1 MPVGGSTTRPWSH
14 SQLDKASHRLV
25 QTRWEDQQHILM
37 GGGGQIH
44 FQRAGCGL
52 GVGLSCF
59 VFFLSGCT
67 GEQQT
72 HTAAQSLGPF
82 VGFGTGT
89 HPRDHQHNHEYSP
102 HPDGLEKSRPTSAG
116 PRGTG
121 VGDTPHSAPATA
133 SELSAAWLRSRED
146 LLLCEDC
153 VRRTRTQAQ
162 TGRKG
167 LQRTHPTK
175 DRSPKYIK
183 TYDQQQESTQPD

>member
-1 MPVGGSTTRPWSH
+1 M
-14 SQLDKASHRLV
+14 
-25 QTRWEDQQHILM
+25 
-37 GGGGQIH
+37 
-44 FQRAGCGL
+44 
-52 GVGLSCF
+52 SCF

-183 TYDQQQESTQPD
+183 PTTNSRRAHNLIKTWANDLSTHLPEEHRRGRNR